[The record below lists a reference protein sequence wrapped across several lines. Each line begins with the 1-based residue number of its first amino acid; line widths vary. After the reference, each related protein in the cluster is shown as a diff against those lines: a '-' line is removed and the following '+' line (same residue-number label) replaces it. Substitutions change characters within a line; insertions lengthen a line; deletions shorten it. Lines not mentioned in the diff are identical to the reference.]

1 MLRELWGEKPVEWRL
16 RRYVR
21 IDGRIILQLMLRIGW
36 KDLDWIYLSQN
47 NKCKMGECGLDSSG
61 SEEDFCE
68 HC

>member
-1 MLRELWGEKPVEWRL
+1 
-16 RRYVR
+16 
-21 IDGRIILQLMLRIGW
+21 MLRIGW
-36 KDLDWIYLSQN
+36 KNLDWIYLSQN